1 MQRFGDRRDW
11 FFEKHYGL
19 FLHWGIYS
27 VHGYQEQ
34 EVFRRNIPR
43 DIYAAVKDEF
53 NPVKF
58 DSDAWVDF
66 AVKAGFEYIVL
77 TSKHIDGFCMW
88 DTKYTD
94 FCIRNTPYKKDIVR
108 MLSDACRRRG
118 VLFGIYY
125 SVSDMNHKNYP
136 NSGKAYEYPG
146 PQPGDEPDIPKYIQ
160 YVKNQITELCSN
172 YGDLCCLFWDAN
184 MPEIMDESIH
194 DIVRRLQPGAIIND
208 RGFSKNGDY
217 STPERDWSLNKI
229 NALTE
234 FKTPTEACQAVGTES
249 WGYRIEEKRY
259 STKYLMQSIARH
271 LSMGGNYLLNIGPM
285 PDGTLCEKDTV
296 ILNRIGA
303 WFSKVKEA
311 FYGVTPANGI
321 LKLPSVMM
329 TVKDNCAYLCFLSDI
344 NAESIILEPFETV
357 PKKVTLLNTGETLG
371 AVRSLGALP
380 YYRDPENTR
389 ILNIPIEKLYDTIPV
404 IKLEFDELPAFL
416 KTEGNS

>member
-1 MQRFGDRRDW
+1 
-11 FFEKHYGL
+11 
-19 FLHWGIYS
+19 
-27 VHGYQEQ
+27 
-34 EVFRRNIPR
+34 
-43 DIYAAVKDEF
+43 
-53 NPVKF
+53 
-58 DSDAWVDF
+58 
-66 AVKAGFEYIVL
+66 
-77 TSKHIDGFCMW
+77 
-88 DTKYTD
+88 
-94 FCIRNTPYKKDIVR
+94 
-108 MLSDACRRRG
+108 
-118 VLFGIYY
+118 
-125 SVSDMNHKNYP
+125 
-136 NSGKAYEYPG
+136 
-146 PQPGDEPDIPKYIQ
+146 
-160 YVKNQITELCSN
+160 
-172 YGDLCCLFWDAN
+172 
-184 MPEIMDESIH
+184 
-194 DIVRRLQPGAIIND
+194 
-208 RGFSKNGDY
+208 
-217 STPERDWSLNKI
+217 
-229 NALTE
+229 
-234 FKTPTEACQAVGTES
+234 
-249 WGYRIEEKRY
+249 
-259 STKYLMQSIARH
+259 MQSIARH